1 MFAIPSGIVSMLKI
15 RFAPLISVL
24 VALLLAI
31 ALTIGL
37 QFSARSIEF
46 TPPNRGAPE
55 NLIGAGTRFTNEPG
69 ITRSG
74 ASSSPQAIPVIVNG
88 QALPCPFTALVP
100 KWGGDNY
107 SLTIDPYPTFFI
119 HVPTVENAVLSFQ
132 LNRDVM
138 DSIDLTSTPND
149 RLVYSLQLPVNG
161 QDGTFGIT
169 LPKYARPLNAGE
181 TYTWKVTLDLP
192 PDLESETPYIL
203 AGQIERFEPTNTFT
217 EELAR
222 ATPEQKVELYAQS
235 SLWYDALKELAD
247 LRLAYPNN
255 PRLVTEWVE
264 LLTSVGLD
272 EIAEKPLL

>member
-1 MFAIPSGIVSMLKI
+1 
-15 RFAPLISVL
+15 
-24 VALLLAI
+24 
-31 ALTIGL
+31 
-37 QFSARSIEF
+37 
-46 TPPNRGAPE
+46 
-55 NLIGAGTRFTNEPG
+55 
-69 ITRSG
+69 
-74 ASSSPQAIPVIVNG
+74 
-88 QALPCPFTALVP
+88 
-100 KWGGDNY
+100 
-107 SLTIDPYPTFFI
+107 
-119 HVPTVENAVLSFQ
+119 
-132 LNRDVM
+132 M
-138 DSIDLTSTPND
+138 DSIDLTLTPND
-149 RLVYSLQLPVNG
+149 RLFYSLQLPVNG